1 MDGYTRVEIL
11 LGGTHLHCDTKT
23 LQHLT
28 NTKAK
33 NMQSNNFLLG
43 SGTDEFHF
51 SRVLLF
57 FLSWENTEEHVC
69 EFGVVDFQVLLAIL
83 FNGLRFSETRCSD
96 LGMGKDHSWNVFVG
110 ELRGLELWRSKKTIS
125 KLSASSNGDYFDS

>member
-43 SGTDEFHF
+43 PGTDEFHLSGVF
-51 SRVLLF
+51 LF
-57 FLSWENTEEHVC
+57 LLSWENAEEHIC
-69 EFGVVDFQVLLAIL
+69 EFGVVDLQVLLAIL
-83 FNGLRFSETRCSD
+83 FDGLGFSETRGSD
-96 LGMGKDHSWNVFVG
+96 LGMGKDHSWDIFVG
-110 ELRGLELWRSKKTIS
+110 ELRGLELWRPKKAVS
-125 KLSASSNGDYFDS
+125 KLSTSSNGDYYDS